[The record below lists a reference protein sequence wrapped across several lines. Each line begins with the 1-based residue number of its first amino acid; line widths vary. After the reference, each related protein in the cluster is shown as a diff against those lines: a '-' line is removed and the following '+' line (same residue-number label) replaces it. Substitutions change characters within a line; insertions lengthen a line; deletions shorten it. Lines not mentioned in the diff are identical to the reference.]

1 MLNRDLLYKTAEN
14 MGVKIDDDAF
24 RRFDIYAELLFETNK
39 KFNLTAITEPDD
51 MTVKHFADCLSVFK
65 YVDFKEGARLIDVG
79 TGAGF
84 PGLVLLLARPDLDV
98 TFLDGTGKKL
108 AFIESVLSNVGL
120 FFTAAPRKRE
130 KTLCTAKNLTLQRQ
144 GLWRLCPSF
153 ANIAYLL
160 LKREALSSL

>member
-1 MLNRDLLYKTAEN
+1 
-14 MGVKIDDDAF
+14 
-24 RRFDIYAELLFETNK
+24 
-39 KFNLTAITEPDD
+39 

-65 YVDFKEGARLIDVG
+65 YVDFKEGAKLIDVG

-120 FFTAAPRKRE
+120 NGNILHSRAEEAGKDPLYRE
-130 KTLCTAKNLTLQRQ
+130 NSTLQRQ

-160 LKREALSSL
+160 LKGRLFHLYEIGFFRRRNFLCVGFSSYSRRQNRVGQCV